1 MEEESKTKQ
10 EVSAMKHYRIKFSG
24 FAFVEAESPD
34 EAMHKFWDDEEGYSE
49 LSITSCE
56 EDEV

>member
-1 MEEESKTKQ
+1 MKQ
-10 EVSAMKHYRIKFSG
+10 FKVRFDG

-34 EAMHKFWDDEEGYSE
+34 EAMQKFWDNEEGYSE
-49 LSITSCE
+49 LQIVSCE